1 MKKEKL
7 KCMKGLDFR
16 SSTKMN
22 NFKILILAA
31 FLKIMPSF
39 RLRTKKRLIFPG
51 KLSAKKKK
59 KKKILSKLDSPDKDI
74 TSTEPSAVPEND
86 VPDDV
91 EGERIIRKSTRTA
104 VIVRQAE
111 RDAIRA
117 ALQATMKVRFITLTY
132 SNSFHFSLYLFVR
145 KE

>member
-1 MKKEKL
+1 MKYT
-7 KCMKGLDFR
+7 KGLDSC

-22 NFKILILAA
+22 NFEMSILVA
-31 FLKIMPSF
+31 FLKNMFSF
-39 RLRTKKRLIFPG
+39 RLRVKKRLIFPG
-51 KLSAKKKK
+51 KPSTKKKK

-74 TSTEPSAVPEND
+74 TSTEHSLVPENHD

-91 EGERIIRKSTRTA
+91 EGERITRKSTRTA

-117 ALQATMKVRFITLTY
+117 ALQATMKVSSICWSVL
-132 SNSFHFSLYLFVR
+132 SSKS
-145 KE
+145 